1 MEDIIGSIQPQTRV
15 ETFNGGRPNI
25 ALLYPPVKSVTTVI
39 ETMGPGYQ
47 KTLTAQDIFAGSSF
61 DAYGYTVELN
71 TGIVTRRASGIAM
84 PFMRG
89 IRNIQI
95 TYISGRVLSGN
106 EILAARRLVKHLW
119 QSEQQNYAPALNG
132 PESIGLTPSGYAVP
146 RVVIELCAASSRPQG
161 MA

>member
-1 MEDIIGSIQPQTRV
+1 VD
-15 ETFNGGRPNI
+15 
-25 ALLYPPVKSVTTVI
+25 
-39 ETMGPGYQ
+39 
-47 KTLTAQDIFAGSSF
+47 
-61 DAYGYTVELN
+61 LN
-71 TGIVTRRASGIAM
+71 TGIVTRRASGMAM
-84 PFMRG
+84 PFMQG

-132 PESIGLTPSGYAVP
+132 PESIGMTPSGYAVP
-146 RVVIELCAASSRPQG
+146 RVVVELCAASTRPQG